1 MAQYNDASPQQLGG
15 TKLVVAALVI
25 AVVAVVANIIYIN
38 RIRTENARDT
48 FDVYVLNQSK
58 QTGEKLSWDDV
69 RNISLPSQFRVN
81 FNAAGAMTR
90 DDVDKKI
97 KFEEPF
103 QRKSNQNELLTF
115 NLFTPLGS
123 SGAERITSGYRGL
136 PLTIKQLPPI
146 LQPEDHVDIE
156 APFQVRGQGTV
167 LTVVENVRVVSVGP
181 YTAPEDMSGGRAVRA
196 TGYQTITIELKP
208 LEATQLSM
216 VEKAATGPFELHI
229 RRAGETN
236 LVKLPTAGI
245 NPEVL
250 RLIPNA
256 PRSIGVN
263 P

>member
-1 MAQYNDASPQQLGG
+1 MAYNDNAQQLGG
-15 TKLVVAALVI
+15 TKLVIASLVI
-25 AVVAVVANIIYIN
+25 AAVAVIANIIYIN

-58 QTGEKLSWDDV
+58 ESGEKLAWEDV
-69 RNISLPSQFRVN
+69 RNISLPSQFLPN

-123 SGAERITSGYRGL
+123 SGAERITSGYRGV
-136 PLTIKQLPPI
+136 PLTIKQMPPI
-146 LQPEDHVDIE
+146 LQPEDRVDIE
-156 APFQVRGQGTV
+156 VPFQLRGQGVV
-167 LTVVENVRVVSVGP
+167 LTVIENVRVVSVGSF
-181 YTAPEDMSGGRAVRA
+181 TAPADMSGGRVVRA
-196 TGYQTITIELKP
+196 TGQQIITVELKP

-216 VEKAATGPFELHI
+216 VEKAATGPFELHV

-250 RLIPNA
+250 RLVPNA
-256 PRSIGVN
+256 PRTIAVN